1 MNITQLAESDGR
13 VVREYEY
20 ADNLVIAAD
29 LGPSVADA
37 NVDVVAGTAI
47 VVTGDGDDES
57 QIEIELP
64 DGDAE
69 VFMKNGVLTIELE
82 EEL

>member
-1 MNITQLAESDGR
+1 MNITQLGENDGR

-20 ADNLVIAAD
+20 DNGVVVAAD
-29 LGPSVADA
+29 LGPEASGAD
-37 NVDVVAGTAI
+37 VDVVAGTAI
-47 VVTGDGDDES
+47 VVTGSGNDES
-57 QIEIELP
+57 QLEIELP

-69 VFMKNGVLTIELE
+69 VFMKNGVFTIELE

>member
-1 MNITQLAESDGR
+1 MNINRFAESDER

-20 ADNLVIAAD
+20 DDGVVVAAD
-29 LGPSVADA
+29 LGPDAADA
-37 NVDVVAGTAI
+37 DVDVLADTAI
-47 VVTGDGDDES
+47 VVTGAGADES
-57 QIEIELP
+57 QLEIELP

-69 VFMKNGVLTIELE
+69 VFMKNGVFTIELE